1 LNQNSVIS
9 LDSLED
15 DKKKKLK
22 KLYEEKFE
30 FSPK

>member
-1 LNQNSVIS
+1 LNQNPIIS
-9 LDSLED
+9 LETLED